1 MNPSVHAGRPRSLVL
16 PSSED
21 ALSLGPEYT
30 PHGLGWIR
38 LLWHALRAEGRSVH
52 TSFFARASRGG
63 ALGSYVFFCTRFAR
77 RGSAPLPR
85 GRQSCKAVSSE
96 VCGGSAPTPP
106 GLFGCRYARRSRI
119 GLGWCGGAEPLCA
132 LSHYAS

>member
-77 RGSAPLPR
+77 RGARFLRLFLHALSAVWPLLSAP
-85 GRQSCKAVSSE
+85 
-96 VCGGSAPTPP
+96 SAPPPP
-106 GLFGCRYARRSRI
+106 GLS
-119 GLGWCGGAEPLCA
+119 
-132 LSHYAS
+132 

>member
-38 LLWHALRAEGRSVH
+38 LLWHALRAEGRSVR

-63 ALGSYVFFCTRFAR
+63 APPLYPAGVSPARRNGSAR
-77 RGSAPLPR
+77 RGAPPLR
-85 GRQSCKAVSSE
+85 
-96 VCGGSAPTPP
+96 TTP
-106 GLFGCRYARRSRI
+106 GLFGFGERIGSRI
-119 GLGWCGGAEPLCA
+119 GLGAWGRSPRTPL
-132 LSHYAS
+132 S